1 MFFERIELEL
11 SAGEPWGAGSFNQ
24 VEISCE
30 FQDCWEIE
38 SRQPRH
44 CSRRLWSDR
53 YQKLPTR
60 LLKLLLLKH
69 QINGEN
75 HMAADSQIIQK
86 RIRIRI
92 PKHYHQ
98 EPVISRLVS
107 NYNLTVNI
115 TAAVLGANANG
126 DGWFDLDLQ
135 GTNPEIE
142 SAMTYLSELDLEIWN
157 DVQASIW

>member
-1 MFFERIELEL
+1 MFFERIEREL
-11 SAGEPWGAGSFNQ
+11 TAGEPWGEESFNQ
-24 VEISCE
+24 VEPIWE
-30 FQDCWEIE
+30 IRDCWEIE
-38 SRQPRH
+38 NRQPRH
-44 CSRRLWSDR
+44 CSRRFSSDR
-53 YQKLPTR
+53 YQNLPN
-60 LLKLLLLKH
+60 LLLKFLFLRH

-75 HMAADSQIIQK
+75 TMAADSQIIQK

-98 EPVISRLVS
+98 DPVISRLVS

-142 SAMTYLSELDLEIWN
+142 SAMTYLSELDLEIWH
-157 DVQASIW
+157 DVAASIW

>member
-1 MFFERIELEL
+1 
-11 SAGEPWGAGSFNQ
+11 
-24 VEISCE
+24 
-30 FQDCWEIE
+30 
-38 SRQPRH
+38 
-44 CSRRLWSDR
+44 
-53 YQKLPTR
+53 
-60 LLKLLLLKH
+60 
-69 QINGEN
+69 
-75 HMAADSQIIQK
+75 MAAGIQIIQK

-157 DVQASIW
+157 DVHASIW